1 MTLTTEEAERL
12 AATYV
17 SGARSIVATAL
28 RSLAAER
35 DALRANYQTESR
47 AFLRTRFEF
56 EKMQRR
62 IARQRRA
69 LAKLYQRR
77 HDRKAERDYL
87 EKTAMQAAQCHGRET
102 LRADALQAENAR
114 LREAFQKY
122 FGQSEA
128 TNMLASEGGRQ

>member
-1 MTLTTEEAERL
+1 MTTSTEVAERL

-35 DALRANYQTESR
+35 DALRAERNAERS
-47 AFLRTRFEF
+47 ARFKAEVEF
-56 EKMQRR
+56 SHMQRR

-77 HDRKAERDYL
+77 HYRK
-87 EKTAMQAAQCHGRET
+87 
-102 LRADALQAENAR
+102 AENAR
-114 LREAFQKY
+114 LREALRLAIENVEFWAAYATSYFQDKHD
-122 FGQSEA
+122 
-128 TNMLASEGGRQ
+128 LAGDLQKLRVALGEKE